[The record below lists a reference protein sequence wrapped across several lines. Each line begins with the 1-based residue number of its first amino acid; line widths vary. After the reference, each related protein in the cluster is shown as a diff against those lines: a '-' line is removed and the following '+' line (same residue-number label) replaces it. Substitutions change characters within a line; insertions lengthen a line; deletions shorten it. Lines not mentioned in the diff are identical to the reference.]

1 MTAKRIPIWV
11 VSVLL
16 LGAAESPEPRL
27 LTLEG
32 DIERVHDP
40 AIIKDR
46 NRYYVFCTGR
56 AAGGG
61 IIPIRESKD
70 LQRWTLAGA
79 VFDKLPEWCTKEVPA
94 ARDAWAPDI
103 SYYNGRFHL
112 YYAVSTFGRNL
123 SAIGLATNVTLD
135 RESPDYRWE
144 DQGMVVRS
152 TAGVDDFNAI
162 DANLV
167 VEDRDNIW
175 LNWGSFWG
183 GIKMRRVD
191 PATGKLSAAD
201 TTLYSLCARPR
212 TITDISRAGD
222 GAVEAPFLI
231 RHAGF
236 WYLFVSYDYCCR
248 GARSNYKVV
257 VGRATRI
264 TGPYVDDKGKPLL
277 EGGVRLVVEAQ
288 TSKWHGAGHE
298 AVLQDKARDYLAFH
312 AYHAESGRP
321 FLTISTMEWENG
333 WPKVALMP

>member
-1 MTAKRIPIWV
+1 MTSKRIPIWV
-11 VSVLL
+11 VSALL
-16 LGAAESPEPRL
+16 LGAAEPPEPRL

-46 NRYYVFCTGR
+46 DTYYVFCTGR
-56 AAGGG
+56 APGGG

-70 LQRWTLAGA
+70 LQRWTLSGA

-94 ARDAWAPDI
+94 SRDAWAPDI

-167 VEDRDNIW
+167 VEDRDNVW

-191 PATGKLSAAD
+191 PATGKLSAGD

-257 VGRATRI
+257 VGRAARI

-277 EGGVRLVVEAQ
+277 EGGGRLVVEAQ

-298 AVLQDKARDYLAFH
+298 AVLQEKARDYLVFH
-312 AYHAESGRP
+312 AYDAETGRP